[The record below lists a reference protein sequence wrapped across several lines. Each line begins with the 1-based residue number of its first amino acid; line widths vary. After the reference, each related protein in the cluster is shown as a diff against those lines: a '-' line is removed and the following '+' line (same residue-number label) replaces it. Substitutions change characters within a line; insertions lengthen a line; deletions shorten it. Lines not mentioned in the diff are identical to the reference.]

1 MRERKY
7 LINVV
12 CDTNGMVEVAP
23 HQGTAT
29 VAREAANSWG
39 VWVQA
44 TCGARAYAA
53 LTVSLTASFAS
64 LPAPWSLL
72 LRRYSVASTKLR
84 DALRMCRLSR
94 PLRSCMTKA
103 QTTWLGVGVGWTV
116 EAHVIEEA
124 GGAVELLV
132 ERGVLEGDGRE
143 VVDPLLDEE
152 CGVEEVE

>member
-1 MRERKY
+1 MRERKN

-53 LTVSLTASFAS
+53 LTNRISLTASSASAS
-64 LPAPWSLL
+64 LGTLVAATPSL
-72 LRRYSVASTKLR
+72 LRRIDETARCL
-84 DALRMCRLSR
+84 
-94 PLRSCMTKA
+94 
-103 QTTWLGVGVGWTV
+103 
-116 EAHVIEEA
+116 AHVSAEQ
-124 GGAVELLV
+124 AVEVVYDEGADHLV
-132 ERGVLEGDGRE
+132 RGRGG
-143 VVDPLLDEE
+143 VDR
-152 CGVEEVE
+152 